1 MENTQQL
8 IKSLSQTASYS
19 RQPVEV
25 QAAAMKIAAKRI
37 AEMADTSPEM
47 KLAQSLIGD
56 LMCEVRHAP
65 SEGLAAKQLA
75 VSNGLAAKADALLA
89 EDLDQSLAAKEAIGA
104 LIAGQTTDLTFVAS
118 DRARSFAEDAIFAIR
133 MLEVPARDKAITAM
147 LTSLHEA
154 PRNRTIGCD
163 EMLEGVLARLPHG
176 LPKEVYPEAVRQRIE
191 GMACD
196 MMAVFA

>member
-1 MENTQQL
+1 MENAEQL

-47 KLAQSLIGD
+47 MLAQRLIGD
-56 LMCEVRHAP
+56 LMREVRHAP
-65 SEGLAAKQLA
+65 SEGLAEKQLA
-75 VSNGLAAKADALLA
+75 VSAGLVAKADALLSA
-89 EDLDQSLAAKEAIGA
+89 DLEQSLAAKKAIGA
-104 LIAGQTTDLTFVAS
+104 LIAGQTTDLSFVAS
-118 DRARSFAEDAIFAIR
+118 DKARGFAEDAIFAIR
-133 MLEVPARDKAITAM
+133 MLEVPVRDKAITAL

-154 PRNRTIGCD
+154 PRNSTIGCD

-176 LPKEVYPEAVRQRIE
+176 LPKEVYPKAVRERIE
-191 GMACD
+191 GMARD
-196 MMAVFA
+196 MMAAFA